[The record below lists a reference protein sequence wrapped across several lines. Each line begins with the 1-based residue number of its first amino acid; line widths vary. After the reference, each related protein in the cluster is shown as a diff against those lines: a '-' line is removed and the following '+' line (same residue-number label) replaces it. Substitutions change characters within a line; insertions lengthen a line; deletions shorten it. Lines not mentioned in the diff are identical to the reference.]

1 MTNPIHSFR
10 IFAGIIFDVGDS
22 PGNLLNKNYLC
33 VVVDAVGGLSSQ
45 DIVLQLL
52 AVGGLV
58 GGAVV
63 HLGGHDG
70 DLVGEA
76 GAHLVGYHEDQVRVG
91 DHLNDERPAE
101 KMIKNSY
108 ESKDKIGRR

>member
-1 MTNPIHSFR
+1 M
-10 IFAGIIFDVGDS
+10 
-22 PGNLLNKNYLC
+22 
-33 VVVDAVGGLSSQ
+33 VVDAVGGLSSK
-45 DIVLQLL
+45 DVVLQLL

-101 KMIKNSY
+101 KMLRKQLR
-108 ESKDKIGRR
+108 K